1 MQPRNLPAADAE
13 LELLLPLDGELLG
26 ADVLFPQ
33 AVAISAAATSA
44 ALAGKAF
51 FTGYLLVPGHH
62 CRLLRGRSSRRL
74 SVAHAD
80 R

>member
-1 MQPRNLPAADAE
+1 MPPVSVTMQPRNLPAAVAE
-13 LELLLPLDGELLG
+13 LGLLLLVDDELLG

-33 AVAISAAATSA
+33 AAAISAAATSA

-62 CRLLRGRSSRRL
+62 LPSDTGT
-74 SVAHAD
+74 VIAA
-80 R
+80 